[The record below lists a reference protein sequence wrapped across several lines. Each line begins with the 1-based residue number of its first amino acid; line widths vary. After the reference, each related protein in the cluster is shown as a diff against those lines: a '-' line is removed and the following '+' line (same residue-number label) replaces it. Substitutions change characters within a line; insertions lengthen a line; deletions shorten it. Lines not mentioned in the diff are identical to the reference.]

1 MGGGRA
7 VLTGPTFVDKT
18 NIAQILPFVKQN
30 TR

>member
-1 MGGGRA
+1 